1 MRPVR
6 RYLVVSNRTLSSEAF
21 VEKIRSCLAAGP
33 CQFHVVVPATHT
45 HDHATWTEGHDRAVA
60 RQRLDAALARFAE
73 LGADAD
79 GEVGD
84 ARPLDAM
91 RDAAGGRPPFDEVI
105 LFTLPP
111 GLSRWLHQDLPHRA
125 ERELGVPVTHVVAE
139 PVTA

>member
-1 MRPVR
+1 MR
-6 RYLVVSNRTLSSEAF
+6 RYLVVSNQTLSSEAL
-21 VEKIRSCLAAGP
+21 VGKIRSCLAAGP

-45 HDHATWTEGHDRAVA
+45 HDHQMTWTEGHDRAVA
-60 RQRLDAALARFAE
+60 KERLVKALALLAD

-91 RDAAGGRPPFDEVI
+91 RDAVLARPGFDEVL

-111 GLSRWLHQDLPHRA
+111 GASRWLHQDLPNRA
-125 ERELGVPVTHVVAE
+125 RRGLGLPVTHVVAE

>member
-1 MRPVR
+1 MR
-6 RYLVVSNRTLSSEAF
+6 RYLVVSNQTLSSQALADKVRE
-21 VEKIRSCLAAGP
+21 CLDAGP
-33 CQFHVVVPATHT
+33 CHFHVVVPATHT
-45 HDHATWTEGHDRAVA
+45 NDHVTWTEGHDRAIA
-60 RQRLDAALARFAE
+60 RRRLEAALERFAE

-84 ARPLDAM
+84 AHPLDAV
-91 RDAAGGRPPFDEVI
+91 RDALLDRPAFDELI

-125 ERELGVPVTHVVAE
+125 QRAFAMPVTHVVAE